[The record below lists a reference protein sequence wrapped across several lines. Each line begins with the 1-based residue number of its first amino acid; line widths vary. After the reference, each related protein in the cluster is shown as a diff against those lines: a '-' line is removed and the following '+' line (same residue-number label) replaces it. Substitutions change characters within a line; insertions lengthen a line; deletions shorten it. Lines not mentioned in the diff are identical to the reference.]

1 REHSSVP
8 FAHMLDSSLIFVNP
22 TPDPVRIRA
31 DYLDSSCP
39 LHLLLGESGL
49 FVQIPFVYPFTAAN
63 PSLIDRAGL
72 FAWLVCVSL
81 PVLIAPLLQLSQ
93 RPVLQRLVHVGLLP
107 IINCSSPPLFSS

>member
-1 REHSSVP
+1 HWRRRAPCPPGRGYHSLRRSFCTSDDLVKFCVFIYLNRRKCVKPNREHSSVP

-49 FVQIPFVYPFTAAN
+49 FVQIPFV
-63 PSLIDRAGL
+63 
-72 FAWLVCVSL
+72 
-81 PVLIAPLLQLSQ
+81 
-93 RPVLQRLVHVGLLP
+93 
-107 IINCSSPPLFSS
+107 